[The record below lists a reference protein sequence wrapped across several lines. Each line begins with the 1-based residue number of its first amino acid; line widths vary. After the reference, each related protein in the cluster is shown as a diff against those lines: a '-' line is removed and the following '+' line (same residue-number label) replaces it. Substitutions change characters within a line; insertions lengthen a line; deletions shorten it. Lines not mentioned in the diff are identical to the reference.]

1 MSPFLGFWV
10 FRQGIGQF
18 HFPQMKP
25 FKLADYFIKVNLF
38 SIIDMKNSID
48 FRKTVETGLDPRLIV
63 HADDDTLIIRSQ
75 SSQSKK
81 LNLLTWSDLAFG
93 FVNKSSAWVRDGI
106 GYLLS
111 YELELSKSWV
121 WVEVELCLSY
131 QKMLFSPL
139 LFLFLVFSA
148 FLWLVLETT
157 PLQGKRNIVHGRMLF
172 RALFTCSVRVK
183 FFDLLVI
190 QT

>member
-1 MSPFLGFWV
+1 MVLQV
-10 FRQGIGQF
+10 KLRQKTTSLVKIFIWTELKTWQR
-18 HFPQMKP
+18 MK
-25 FKLADYFIKVNLF
+25 KHA
-38 SIIDMKNSID
+38 
-48 FRKTVETGLDPRLIV
+48 IV
-63 HADDDTLIIRSQ
+63 LADDDTHIIRSQ

-93 FVNKSSAWVRDGI
+93 FVNKRSAWVRDGI
-106 GYLLS
+106 SYLLN

-121 WVEVELCLSY
+121 WVEVELSLSY
-131 QKMLFSPL
+131 QKMPFSPF

-157 PLQGKRNIVHGRMLF
+157 PLQGKRNIVHGRMLL

-183 FFDLLVI
+183 SFDLLVI